1 MTLIGNKYE
10 IHNIIGEGTF
20 GRVFKGINIRT
31 KKNIAIKIQYKDISK
46 VLRHEA
52 KIYQHLKDVSG
63 VPQIRNFGS
72 ESGFNYLIIDLLD
85 TSLLG
90 CTLIKEQTI
99 KYMISAVNIIEH
111 IHNKGI
117 IHRDIKPDNFLIKT
131 SSQTLYIIDFGL
143 SKCFL
148 DSNQKHI
155 VERKDRKLVGTAK
168 FSSLNVHNGIE
179 SSRRDDIE
187 AICYSFINLFGKKL
201 PWEEII
207 EYYKKDNSENKLE
220 ITYELYDKIKDKKN
234 EPLNWLHDIPGE
246 FLTILLYCR
255 QLKFDEKPNYNY
267 IRKMLNNLLQIL

>member
-31 KKNIAIKIQYKDISK
+31 KENIAIKIQYKDISK

>member
-31 KKNIAIKIQYKDISK
+31 KENIAIKIQYKDISK

-99 KYMISAVNIIEH
+99 KYMISAVNIMEH

-143 SKCFL
+143 
-148 DSNQKHI
+148 
-155 VERKDRKLVGTAK
+155 
-168 FSSLNVHNGIE
+168 
-179 SSRRDDIE
+179 
-187 AICYSFINLFGKKL
+187 
-201 PWEEII
+201 
-207 EYYKKDNSENKLE
+207 
-220 ITYELYDKIKDKKN
+220 
-234 EPLNWLHDIPGE
+234 
-246 FLTILLYCR
+246 
-255 QLKFDEKPNYNY
+255 
-267 IRKMLNNLLQIL
+267 